1 MMAERRGMGALEAEV
16 LGHLWAMDEPAS
28 PGQVLEA
35 MGGGLAYSS
44 VMTILVRLWKK
55 GLTERE
61 RRGRAYV
68 YRPLLT
74 EAELT
79 ASRMRAT
86 LDRTGDRKAALSRFV
101 GTLNKGDERMLRR
114 ILDDSGPPR

>member
-1 MMAERRGMGALEAEV
+1 MAERRGMGALEAEV
-16 LGHLWAMDEPAS
+16 LGHLWALGEPAS

-55 GLTERE
+55 GLAERE
-61 RRGRAYV
+61 RRGRAFV
-68 YRPLLT
+68 YSPVLS

-79 ASRMRAT
+79 ASRMRET
-86 LDRTGDRKAALSRFV
+86 LDRTGDREAALSRFV
-101 GTLNKGDERMLRR
+101 GTLNKREERMLRR
-114 ILDDSGPPR
+114 VLGDSRPST

>member
-1 MMAERRGMGALEAEV
+1 MAERRGMGALEAEV
-16 LGHLWAMDEPAS
+16 LGHLWAFGEPAS

-55 GLTERE
+55 GLAERE

-68 YRPLLT
+68 YRPLLS

-86 LDRTGDRKAALSRFV
+86 LDRTGDREAALSRFV
-101 GTLNKGDERMLRR
+101 GTLNKREERVLRR
-114 ILDDSGPPR
+114 ILRDSRPST